1 VGQGIVL
8 ILLNECSRS
17 LFKEHGYH
25 SPFFGIQAKY
35 LTLVKIAVDA
45 ANVKGYDTDIRVG
58 FAVTGF
64 LITNIGISILLL
76 GLLPLVTGNFT
87 AVFMFNVFYSI
98 MTAIIIPMVC
108 ARVVRHYFPAIL
120 RHSAKFKSL
129 TLVLWSA
136 SLFIL
141 AAVARRNFDQNSD
154 ASLGVLGIL
163 ALTAGVICAVN
174 FTVGYFLTKSEYRR
188 DTSQILGQ
196 KNTTFAIYL
205 ALEFSS
211 GIAALATIF
220 YVLFHNLWNSVQL
233 FLHDR
238 QKEGGGESFPGE

>member
-1 VGQGIVL
+1 MIELSAAAAFQVQMSAALLVAYILVG
-8 ILLNECSRS
+8 
-17 LFKEHGYH
+17 
-25 SPFFGIQAKY
+25 A
-35 LTLVKIAVDA
+35 
-45 ANVKGYDTDIRVG
+45 
-58 FAVTGF
+58 
-64 LITNIGISILLL
+64 
-76 GLLPLVTGNFT
+76 
-87 AVFMFNVFYSI
+87 M
-98 MTAIIIPMVC
+98 
-108 ARVVRHYFPAIL
+108 
-120 RHSAKFKSL
+120 
-129 TLVLWSA
+129 A
-136 SLFIL
+136 S
-141 AAVARRNFDQNSD
+141 
-154 ASLGVLGIL
+154 
-163 ALTAGVICAVN
+163 